1 MEQLSIPTRT
11 LEAAARGLVRAGPNA
26 VAGLQAA
33 LFAAT
38 VSLVVLVFIGI
49 VAYDE
54 SPWKFLR
61 MVAAMVKGRG
71 ALEPDDEFDF
81 AIIMIG
87 LTLYY
92 ALAMLY
98 GLAAAPLLGD
108 CPRHYANI
116 LGVVFGFALYSANFH
131 GFTVLFPWFA
141 EFRTIDTLFAHLVF
155 GFLLAR
161 AYCAFRSQD

>member
-1 MEQLSIPTRT
+1 MQQLSLPGRTFEPLTRGFAQARPS
-11 LEAAARGLVRAGPNA
+11 AAAA
-26 VAGLQAA
+26 LQAA

-38 VSLVVLVFIGI
+38 VSLALIVFIGI

-61 MVAAMVKGRG
+61 MAAAMAKGRG

-81 AIIMIG
+81 AIVG
-87 LTLYY
+87 LGLGLYY

-108 CPRHYANI
+108 CPRRWASI
-116 LGVVFGFALYSANFH
+116 VGLALGFALYSANFH

-141 EFRTIDTLFAHLVF
+141 EFRTIDTLFANLAF

-161 AYCAFRSQD
+161 AYCAFRSAD